1 MENLPSSDRR
11 SPWARGKSAMT
22 CEEWAS
28 YLKQASEAMSRP
40 LVVKRLQGIR
50 LGIEDRHDPVEP
62 ADGEDLAH

>member
-1 MENLPSSDRR
+1 
-11 SPWARGKSAMT
+11 MT